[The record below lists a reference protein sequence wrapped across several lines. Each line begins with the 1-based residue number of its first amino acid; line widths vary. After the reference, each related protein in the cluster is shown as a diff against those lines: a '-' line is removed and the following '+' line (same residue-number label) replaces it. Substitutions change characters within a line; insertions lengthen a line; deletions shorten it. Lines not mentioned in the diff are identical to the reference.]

1 MLKFRCRAI
10 FLGVFLGWPN
20 CLFRFFS
27 RCYRKSQVNFHLV
40 QELSSFLNIT
50 VLKHVSQY
58 IILMFMLL
66 KLRHSSI
73 GKAIFV
79 ITINTGF
86 WIQWLRTSCTSNWKS
101 SQQSCYV
108 ILVFILLWKTLCYAV
123 KHVFKWGFWVLT
135 DEACS
140 NSRVICK
147 GLFSSK
153 ILKFSFFSFV
163 LFWSNIDVV
172 LK

>member
-1 MLKFRCRAI
+1 M
-10 FLGVFLGWPN
+10 
-20 CLFRFFS
+20 S
-27 RCYRKSQVNFHLV
+27 FHLV
-40 QELSSFLNIT
+40 LELSSFLNIT
-50 VLKHVSQY
+50 VLKHVSEY
-58 IILMFMLL
+58 IILMFLLL
-66 KLRHSSI
+66 KLRRSSI

-79 ITINTGF
+79 INPGF
-86 WIQWLRTSCTSNWKS
+86 WVVWVRYSGWEPVCTSNWKS
-101 SQQSCYV
+101 SQLTVLLYNSYFSSCYERHYAM
-108 ILVFILLWKTLCYAV
+108 LLSMF
-123 KHVFKWGFWVLT
+123 FKWGFWVLT

-140 NSRVICK
+140 NSHIICK